1 MNTQELIAEAR
12 KIVVKME
19 AKVAHFEANPVDD
32 ITGKFIKRA
41 RLELARAKAMVEA
54 FDAID

>member
-1 MNTQELIAEAR
+1 MNTQELVAEAR
-12 KIVVKME
+12 NIVSKME
-19 AKVAHFEANPVDD
+19 RKVAHLEANPWDD

-41 RLELARAKAMVEA
+41 RLELARAKAIVEA